1 MRTLGSRSLATFL
14 RVALRIVQIL
24 LWVLAPLVL
33 LSCLMMLLRAYGVEP
48 GWLDILDG
56 PIPEPVFAWIFTVRS
71 TVALGIAIVIVSRL
85 RSVFA
90 TLAAGDPFVPEN
102 ADHLR
107 VIWVALAAG
116 EIVRYALDSI
126 RTVSMTAM
134 DMQIPDEWQRGWF
147 NISIGVWFAV
157 LTLIVLA
164 EVFRE
169 GSRMRQEQ
177 QFTI

>member
-1 MRTLGSRSLATFL
+1 MRTIGSRSLATFL
-14 RVALRIVQIL
+14 RVALRVAQIV
-24 LWVLAPLVL
+24 LWALTPLVL
-33 LSCLMMLLRAYGVEP
+33 FACLVMLLMAYGVAI
-48 GWLDILDG
+48 GWIDADPPR
-56 PIPEPVFAWIFTVRS
+56 PIFAWILTTRS
-71 TVALGIAIVIVSRL
+71 VVALGLSIIIVGRL

-116 EIVRYALDSI
+116 EVVRYALDSI
-126 RTVSMTAM
+126 RTVSMNALNM
-134 DMQIPDEWQRGWF
+134 PIPDEWQHSWF
-147 NISIGVWFAV
+147 SVSVGVWFAV